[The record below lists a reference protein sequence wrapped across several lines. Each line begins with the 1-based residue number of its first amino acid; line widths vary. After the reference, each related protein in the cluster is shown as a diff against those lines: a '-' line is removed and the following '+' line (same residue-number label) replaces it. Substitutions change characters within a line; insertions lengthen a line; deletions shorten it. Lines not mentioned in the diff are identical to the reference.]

1 MTVRQDITISRVAS
15 ELISE
20 TGMVNTEILVQ
31 THLLAHRSGVP
42 FGRALVMGGHLAEG
56 DLTSLLQ
63 ASQMVK
69 QGEIT
74 KEIAL
79 PLLKRA
85 LDECLPFYSL
95 IQVIKDV
102 AHRKLADL
110 LLTAQVISDTK
121 LSEFIGQS
129 EESGLTLGR
138 ILVLSETITTKQ
150 LKAAID
156 ALVLVRGKCI
166 TYEQA
171 ALAIR
176 VIWSCQTTIT
186 EALAQ
191 VNLSLTT
198 AMPKVGELLCEAE
211 ILTELE
217 VLTAAEIGIEKNK
230 PIGEI
235 LFEQGLVPPLVL
247 KAALRLQGMVLNGK
261 LNFVQAHELLRQAH
275 SHQVPVE
282 KVLEELG
289 ELKRN
294 IVEFLKKSRTVTD
307 RDLRRAV
314 ETYPIYMDDLRALLA
329 SEAINLHALKTAVR
343 CLNLITDGSVS
354 MDQALLIFHYSIRT
368 GTSVTE
374 ALKELTWSGSTDDII
389 AKIERKLAGAA

>member
-56 DLTSLLQ
+56 DLTSIV
-63 ASQMVK
+63 ASIADGK

-176 VIWSCQTTIT
+176 VIGRARQQ
-186 EALAQ
+186 L
-191 VNLSLTT
+191 
-198 AMPKVGELLCEAE
+198 PK
-211 ILTELE
+211 
-217 VLTAAEIGIEKNK
+217 
-230 PIGEI
+230 
-235 LFEQGLVPPLVL
+235 
-247 KAALRLQGMVLNGK
+247 
-261 LNFVQAHELLRQAH
+261 HW
-275 SHQVPVE
+275 
-282 KVLEELG
+282 
-289 ELKRN
+289 
-294 IVEFLKKSRTVTD
+294 
-307 RDLRRAV
+307 RR
-314 ETYPIYMDDLRALLA
+314 
-329 SEAINLHALKTAVR
+329 
-343 CLNLITDGSVS
+343 
-354 MDQALLIFHYSIRT
+354 
-368 GTSVTE
+368 
-374 ALKELTWSGSTDDII
+374 
-389 AKIERKLAGAA
+389 